1 MYPNQLGE
9 AYMSDLIPAGRF
21 DIEELDVD
29 GAIQEAEA
37 AVEGDS
43 RAGFLRKAALSG
55 GAVVGGGAL
64 LGALPELALAKPSKK
79 QDVAILNYALTLE
92 YLEAAF
98 YTEAVNKN
106 QLAATTDAAAKVIG
120 KHERA
125 HVKFL
130 KAALGS
136 KAVKKPNFDFKGTT
150 EDNDKFIATA
160 IALEDTG
167 VAAYAG
173 QGPRLSQVPLVK
185 AALSIHSVEARHAA
199 AVRTLT
205 GKPFAPVAF
214 DKPKS
219 MKQVLKIV
227 GKTGF
232 ITK

>member
-1 MYPNQLGE
+1 VLN
-9 AYMSDLIPAGRF
+9 
-21 DIEELDVD
+21 IEELDLD
-29 GAIQEAEA
+29 GAIREAED
-37 AVEGDS
+37 AVQGDS
-43 RAGFLRKAALSG
+43 RADFFRKAAITG
-55 GAVVGGGAL
+55 GAVVGGGTL
-64 LGALPELALAKPSKK
+64 LGAALPDLALAKPSKK

-98 YTEAVNKN
+98 YKEAVSKGA
-106 QLAATTDAAAKVIG
+106 LAATADAAAKVIA
-120 KHERA
+120 KHEAA

-130 KAALGS
+130 KAALGK
-136 KAVKKPNFDFKGTT
+136 KAVKKPKFDFKGTT
-150 EDNDKFIATA
+150 GETTKFIATA

-205 GKPFAPVAF
+205 GKQFAPRAF

-219 MKQVLKIV
+219 MKQVLKVV
-227 GKTGF
+227 GQTGF